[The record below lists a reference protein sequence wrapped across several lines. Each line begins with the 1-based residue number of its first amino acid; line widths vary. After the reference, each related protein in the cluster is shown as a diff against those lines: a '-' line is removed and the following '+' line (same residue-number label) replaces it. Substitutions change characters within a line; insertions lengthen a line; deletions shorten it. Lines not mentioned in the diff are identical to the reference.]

1 MKKISLFILMLVVSL
16 ELCAQKSF
24 QDQLAVHGEN
34 AVYQRYFSVYLDD
47 DGNQKIAN
55 AQGQF
60 TISPNYFGKIPSGF
74 QIISTGDEVWEK
86 GEVYV
91 STDATGRYYN
101 AVGHPEVS
109 HYLHTGDRSAWV
121 AMDDYV
127 IKLGGMSKDGT
138 TFSRFE
144 TIYILQDDAVLP
156 AKEDAKKKKGF
167 LSKLK
172 DFKEAVKNG
181 ASGGSKFGPAYERVV
196 TRDLRTEITAYLK
209 QMKSKQASLTGA
221 QKAEAKKLVQ
231 AKEAGED
238 YVKRYNDSL
247 YNSPEQRRIRADWK
261 LINGAT
267 NVEVKNNSGRTLFVS
282 QSADNFI
289 SQELKDGQS
298 YTMDCR
304 MDLYYFSSSTKN
316 ASGKKFY
323 SADSSCGSSISI
335 N

>member
-1 MKKISLFILMLVVSL
+1 MRTFTLFLSLLCLSL
-16 ELCAQKSF
+16 SSNAQKNF
-24 QDQLAVHGEN
+24 QAQVAAHGEN

-60 TISPNYFGKIPSGF
+60 TINPNYFGKIPSGF

-109 HYLHTGDRSAWV
+109 HYLHTGDRTAWV

-127 IKLGGMSKDGT
+127 IELGGMSKDGT

-144 TIYILQDDAVLP
+144 AIYILQNDAVPP
-156 AKEDAKKKKGF
+156 AKEEVKKKKGF

-172 DFKEAVKNG
+172 DLKETVKSG
-181 ASGGSKFGPAYERVV
+181 ASGGAKFGPAYERVA
-196 TRDLRTEITAYLK
+196 TRDLRSEITTYLK
-209 QMKSKQASLTGA
+209 QMKSKEASLTGA

-304 MDLYYFSSSTKN
+304 MDLYYFSSSTKH

-323 SADSSCGSSISI
+323 SADGSCGSSVSI